1 MTQEELDVII
11 NNIRNS
17 LGQDESTSVQEPEV
31 VIDES
36 VEPVQ
41 DVEPVQHTHEFTNP
55 VVVWSDN
62 LKEVPEELS
71 PQGEEES
78 EEFINSPEKVLAKQ
92 DNPEIPYNP
101 VFSKHEELVR
111 FSSAEWFNKAQE
123 QKVVLAGLGGIG
135 SWVAFLL
142 SKLNPESLV
151 MFDPDIVTEVNLA
164 GQLFS
169 TEDVG
174 KKKVDVVAD
183 KIQLYNNYYKVVCYD
198 SYYLYDCVKSD
209 VMICGFDTM
218 IARND
223 FFRTWKKH
231 VQANPDRA
239 DQCLFIDG
247 RLSANELQ
255 IFCITGSDKYYM
267 DLYESKYLFR
277 DSEAVQEICSFK
289 QTAYMA
295 CMIGSLMTNLFV
307 NFCAN
312 LCNLQIPKVLPFL
325 TTYASDFMFFDTTK

>member
-11 NNIRNS
+11 NNMRNS
-17 LGQDESTSVQEPEV
+17 LSQDDNMPEV
-31 VIDES
+31 VIDEPIDEHEEE
-36 VEPVQ
+36 EPVWTPTHEPNNP
-41 DVEPVQHTHEFTNP
+41 VMEEPVKL
-55 VVVWSDN
+55 D
-62 LKEVPEELS
+62 EVPEEMS
-71 PQGEEES
+71 PRGEDEDDG
-78 EEFINSPEKVLAKQ
+78 FINSPEQVLVKQ
-92 DNPEIPYNP
+92 DNPTIPYNP

-123 QKVVLAGLGGIG
+123 QKIVLAGLGGIG
-135 SWVAFLL
+135 SWAAFLL

-151 MFDPDIVTEVNLA
+151 MFDPDVVSEVNLA

-174 KKKVDVVAD
+174 KRKVDVIAD
-183 KIQLYNNYYKVVCYD
+183 KIQLYNNYYKVVCHNSFYFYD
-198 SYYLYDCVKSD
+198 SVKANI
-209 VMICGFDTM
+209 MICGFDTM
-218 IARND
+218 VARND

-231 VQANPDRA
+231 VLMNPDKA

-247 RLSANELQ
+247 RLNANELQ

-277 DSEAVQEICSFK
+277 DSEAVQETCSFK

-312 LCNLQIPKVLPFL
+312 LCNLSIPKVLPFL
-325 TTYASDFMFFDTTK
+325 TTYTSDFMFFDTTK